1 MVFVARGVNG
11 LRRPPPRIATVYSLR
26 NADIS
31 IERVNELWREYYVV
45 LEIEVFGSSTRRIYS
60 IPAHRRPACDLCD
73 PPHQLLAVTYL
84 SFGSFGSRF
93 TRAVPSIFVAESEK
107 SPRRGS
113 EALGRR

>member
-31 IERVNELWREYYVV
+31 IERVNEIWRAYYVV

-60 IPAHRRPACDLCD
+60 IPAHRRPACDLRD
-73 PPHQLLAVTYL
+73 PPHQLSAVTYL
-84 SFGSFGSRF
+84 SFGPFGSRF